1 MSPAVVELILGVL
14 DLLERVLA
22 KHATPTPAPDHD
34 GVTDAQ
40 IDDLIRKA
48 KDLKPQ

>member
-1 MSPAVVELILGVL
+1 MSLLGQIALFVL
-14 DLLERVLA
+14 GRAFDLLEKRIG
-22 KHATPTPAPDHD
+22 PAPAPNHD